1 MSMTVAEQAEAS
13 SPPQSDR
20 LRALPAHY
28 YVDEEVLARE
38 REKLFFKTW
47 QYACHASELG
57 SPGAY
62 VTTEILGQNVFV
74 VRGEGDA
81 IKAFYNVCPHR
92 GHKLLEGAGEKR
104 AIVCPYHQWTFSLDG
119 SLRSLRAKTS
129 SEAPAKDAVC
139 LTQVRVDRLLDFI
152 FINLDPDA
160 DPIAEFWPGVEEHIL
175 TVCPEVASYR
185 LSTSATVIHQV
196 DLAAN
201 WKIQIDNYL
210 ECQHCR
216 HGHLSFAD
224 MLDINNQIHTL
235 HKNSAY
241 NFIPS
246 SGKADNMAYPLDP
259 EHDEMDLHFWFLF
272 PNMGLSRFA
281 GPGNLSLFQWLP
293 VSTGRAIRLSVDLE
307 VPEPTDPGMRERQE
321 KRMIWG
327 RDVLQPEDISFLL
340 SVQEGMSQRCFQQGW
355 YIVDWENQEFS
366 EAMMR
371 HFHDLYLAHMGETVL
386 N

>member
-1 MSMTVAEQAEAS
+1 MSMSVAEHTEVS
-13 SPPQSDR
+13 SPAQEDR
-20 LRALPAHY
+20 LRALPARY
-28 YVDEEVLARE
+28 YVDEDVLAEE

-47 QYACHASELG
+47 QYACHISELEM
-57 SPGAY
+57 PGAY
-62 VTTEILGQNVFV
+62 VTVELLGQQIFV
-74 VRGEGDA
+74 VRAQDGV

-119 SLRSLRAKTS
+119 SLRSLRARGS
-129 SEAPAKDAVC
+129 SEAPPKDAVC
-139 LTQVRVDRLLDFI
+139 LTSVRVDRLLDFV
-152 FINLDPDA
+152 FVNLDPGA
-160 DPIAEFWPGVEEHIL
+160 EPIAEFWPGVEEHVL
-175 TVCPEVASYR
+175 QVCPDVTSYT

-201 WKIQIDNYL
+201 WKVQIDNYL

-224 MLDINNQIHTL
+224 MLDIPNQFNTL

-241 NFIPS
+241 NYIPS

-259 EHDEMDLHFWFLF
+259 EHDLMDVHFWFLF
-272 PNMGLSRFA
+272 PNIGLSQFA
-281 GPGNLSLFQWLP
+281 GPGNLCLFQWMP
-293 VSTGRAIRLSVDLE
+293 VSTDRAIRLSINLE
-307 VPEPTDPGMRERQE
+307 VAEPTDPGMRERQE

-327 RDVLQPEDISFLL
+327 RDVLQPEDIAFLL
-340 SVQEGMSQRCFQQGW
+340 SVQKGMSQRCFEQGW

-371 HFHDLYLAHMGETVL
+371 HFHELYLAHIGETPTY
-386 N
+386 

>member
-1 MSMTVAEQAEAS
+1 MSISVEEHAEVS
-13 SPPQSDR
+13 SPTQSER
-20 LRALPAHY
+20 LRALPARY
-28 YVDEEVLARE
+28 YIDEHVLAEE
-38 REKLFFKTW
+38 REKLFFRTW
-47 QYACHASELG
+47 QYACHVSELEK
-57 SPGAY
+57 PGAY
-62 VTTEILGQNVFV
+62 VAAEVLGQQVFV
-74 VRGEGDA
+74 VRAQDGT

-129 SEAPAKDAVC
+129 SEAPAKDSVC
-139 LTQVRVDRLLDFI
+139 LTSVRVDRLLDFV

-160 DPIAEFWPGVEEHIL
+160 EPIAEFWPGVEEHIL
-175 TVCPEVASYR
+175 KLCPEVTSYK

-201 WKIQIDNYL
+201 WKVQIDNYL

-224 MLDINNQIHTL
+224 MLDITNQFHTL
-235 HKNSAY
+235 SKNSAY

-259 EHDEMDLHFWFLF
+259 EHDLMDLHFWFLF
-272 PNMGLSRFA
+272 PNIGLSQFA
-281 GPGNLSLFQWLP
+281 GPGNLCLFQWLP
-293 VSTGRAIRLSVDLE
+293 VSTGRAIRLSIDLE
-307 VPEPTDPGMRERQE
+307 VAEPTDPGMRERQE

-340 SVQEGMSQRCFQQGW
+340 SVQDGMSQRCFEQGW

-371 HFHDLYLAHMGETVL
+371 HFHDLYLSHMGETAPC
-386 N
+386 